1 MIEIKNLKIE
11 KMVFR
16 GYGLGFHNSSPIFVR
31 NCVAGDIVDVQIIHK
46 KKDVQFAD
54 VIKVVE
60 ASTARVKPMC
70 AEFETC
76 GGCDWQQIDYP
87 MQLKFK
93 EDIIREIF
101 GRIHPE
107 IIEIQA
113 SPKINGYRNKMF
125 LPVSIESGIPIAG
138 MFAKQSHRVVPH
150 FNCNLQPE
158 FFDELVEDILK
169 YMKAAKVSVYDEK
182 SGKGLV
188 RHIGIR
194 YGFNT
199 DDLMVVL
206 VTKSRKLP
214 FSNQLIR
221 ILTDKYPN
229 LKGIVLNINPTN
241 TNVILGNDEKI
252 IYGENSITEKIGEKL
267 YKIHYRSFFQV
278 NSGLTEKLY
287 EFVKEQVKA
296 GDKVIDAFS
305 GAGTIGIY
313 LSDRAEKVFCIESNT
328 NAHADAK
335 HNGEVNKAKNCEFIC
350 GNVEDVLPQLVVKEE
365 PDLIVFD
372 PPRKGL
378 EADTIEKIALIPKI
392 VYVSC
397 NAMTQKRDIERL
409 LKRGYK
415 IKLIKPFD
423 MFPHTY
429 HMENVIVLEK

>member
-1 MIEIKNLKIE
+1 MEEIKNLKIE

-31 NCVAGDIVDVQIIHK
+31 NCVAGDLVDVKIIHK
-46 KKDVQFAD
+46 KKDVLFAD
-54 VIKVVE
+54 VVKVVE
-60 ASTARVKPMC
+60 PSKARVKPRC
-70 AEFETC
+70 KEFGTC
-76 GGCDWQQIDYP
+76 GGCDWQQIDYH

-107 IIEIQA
+107 IGEVQA
-113 SPKINGYRNKMF
+113 SPLQDGYRNKMF
-125 LPVSIESGIPIAG
+125 LPVSMEAGIPMAG
-138 MFAKQSHRVVPH
+138 MFAKQSHEVVPH
-150 FNCNLQPE
+150 TSCNLQPV

-182 SGKGLV
+182 SGKGLI

-199 DDLMVVL
+199 GDLLVVL

-229 LKGIVLNINPTN
+229 LKGIVLNINPKN

-278 NSGLTEKLY
+278 NSGITEKLY
-287 EFVKEQVKA
+287 DFVESQVKE

-313 LSDRAEKVFCIESNT
+313 LSDKAEKVFCIESNS
-328 NAHADAK
+328 NADADAR
-335 HNGEVNKAKNCEFIC
+335 HNAEVNKADNCEFIC
-350 GNVEDVLPQLVVKEE
+350 ATVEDVLPKLVAKES

-397 NAMTQKRDIERL
+397 NAMTQKRDIEKL
-409 LKRGYK
+409 IKRGYK
-415 IKLIKPFD
+415 IKQIKPFD

-429 HMENVIVLEK
+429 HMENVIVLER